1 MDKFSTFLLSMIN
14 FFLEIIIYSIIKK
27 KEKDY
32 QHKISLIIN
41 DLWTL
46 DDKSAIREKN
56 KNPLKKEKNN
66 KSLSLVTLITVFSMN
81 DQSEYASCVH
91 QRN

>member
-1 MDKFSTFLLSMIN
+1 MIR
-14 FFLEIIIYSIIKK
+14 K
-27 KEKDY
+27 
-32 QHKISLIIN
+32 
-41 DLWTL
+41 
-46 DDKSAIREKN
+46 KN
-56 KNPLKKEKNN
+56 KNPLKKGKKKKQKNN